1 MVDSILDN
9 QTLRTHRRGL
19 LNLELR
25 PQTSYEEVSQFL
37 LAIEQILKT
46 RNKKVEPFSVF
57 LTDVNKDAYVVQV
70 EFFAGGLTAEEFN
83 VLKQE
88 ITLSIIQMMERM
100 KIRLASKE
108 TEIILQKE
116 K

>member
-25 PQTSYEEVSQFL
+25 PQTSYEEVNQFL
-37 LAIEQILKT
+37 LAIEQLLKT
-46 RNKKVEPFSVF
+46 RNRQVEPFTVF

-70 EFFAGGLTAEEFN
+70 EFFAAGLTAEEFN
-83 VLKQE
+83 GLKQE
-88 ITLSIIQMMERM
+88 ITLSIIETMGRM

-108 TEIILQKE
+108 TEIFLNKE